1 MTATADDG
9 PAPRTVY
16 EVAAEVAAGRL
27 TARGHAAR
35 ALQPRR
41 LSHAR
46 DLRAFIS
53 VEPAT
58 VLADAERADRAARTD
73 ETPQAPNAPQARHGT
88 SGRTRTD
95 TQLPLQGVLLAV
107 KDNIDVAG
115 LPTTGGTPA
124 LRQHRPAHDAAAVR
138 ALRDAGAIVLGKANM
153 HELAF
158 GATSDNH
165 AYGRVR
171 NPWRPDGLAGGSSGG
186 TAAAVAAGLVTAGL
200 GTETGCSVRLPA
212 ALCGVV
218 GFRPTT
224 GRYPARG
231 VLPLSWTRDTIGVLA
246 HTVEDVCLLDAVITG
261 TRPARPARSA
271 APPDPR
277 TVLRGLR
284 FGAPRH
290 PFRDGIAPPLLAA
303 LDARLAQL
311 AAAGATIV
319 EDDLPAGTPTHVAA
333 AGLPIALYEVSRA
346 LDGYLREHGLPLCF
360 PDVAALIASPDVA
373 RLLRP
378 LPGHGPTG
386 DAYEQALTV
395 HRPALNALLHTHLAD
410 RRLDALL
417 LPTAPVTAPRL
428 LPGEHILLAGRPVPA
443 FPALL
448 RNTDPSSIVGWP
460 AITLPAVRDAHGLPF
475 GIDLQAPANRDLA
488 LLEIAR
494 ACAAL
499 WGLPH
504 RGRVAPLRYDG

>member
-1 MTATADDG
+1 MTAATGEG
-9 PAPRTVY
+9 PAPRTAY
-16 EVAAEVAAGRL
+16 EVAAEVTAGRL

-53 VEPAT
+53 VEPAG
-58 VLADAERADRAARTD
+58 VLADAERADR
-73 ETPQAPNAPQARHGT
+73 
-88 SGRTRTD
+88 TRTD
-95 TQLPLQGVLLAV
+95 SGTRLPLHGVLLAV

-124 LRQHRPAHDAAAVR
+124 LRRHRPARDAAAVR
-138 ALRDAGAIVLGKANM
+138 ALRDAGAAVLGKANM

-171 NPWRPDGLAGGSSGG
+171 NPWRPDRLAGGSSGG

-218 GFRPTT
+218 GFRPTP

-261 TRPARPARSA
+261 THPARPARSA
-271 APPDPR
+271 SPPDPR

-290 PFRDGIAPPLLAA
+290 PFRDGIAPPLCAA
-303 LDARLAQL
+303 LDARLAEL

-319 EDDLPAGTPTHVAA
+319 EDELPAGTHSHVAA
-333 AGLPIALYEVSRA
+333 AGLPIALYEASRA
-346 LDGYLREHGLPLCF
+346 LDGYLREHGLPLRF
-360 PDVAALIASPDVA
+360 ADVAARIASPDVA

-378 LPGHGPTG
+378 LPGGGPTE

-395 HRPALNALLHTHLAD
+395 HRPALDALLHAHLAD
-410 RRLDALL
+410 RGLDALL

-460 AITLPAVRDAHGLPF
+460 AITLPAVRDEHGLPF
-475 GIDLQAPANRDLA
+475 GIDLQAPTDGDLT
-488 LLEIAR
+488 LLEVAR

-504 RGRVAPLRYDG
+504 RGRVAPLRYTP

>member
-1 MTATADDG
+1 MTADEG
-9 PAPRTVY
+9 PAPRTAY
-16 EVAAEVAAGRL
+16 EVAAEVTAGRL
-27 TARGHAAR
+27 TARDHTAR
-35 ALQPRR
+35 ALAPRR

-53 VEPAT
+53 VDPTAA
-58 VLADAERADRAARTD
+58 LADAERADRAATADADARDQHDPAERT
-73 ETPQAPNAPQARHGT
+73 GT
-88 SGRTRTD
+88 E
-95 TQLPLQGVLLAV
+95 LPLRGVLLAV

-124 LRQHRPAHDAAAVR
+124 LRRHRPARDATVVR
-138 ALRDAGAIVLGKANM
+138 TLRDAGAVVLGKANL

-171 NPWRPDGLAGGSSGG
+171 NPWRPDRIAGGSSGG

-246 HTVEDVCLLDAVITG
+246 HTVEDVCLLDAVISG
-261 TRPARPARSA
+261 APPARPPHPT
-271 APPDPR
+271 APPEPR
-277 TVLRGLR
+277 TLLRGLR

-290 PFRDGIAPPLLAA
+290 PFRDGVAAPLLAA
-303 LDARLAQL
+303 LDARLAEL
-311 AAAGATIV
+311 DAAGATIV
-319 EDDLPAGTPTHVAA
+319 EDELPAGTQSHVAA

-346 LDGYLREHGLPLCF
+346 LDGYLREHGLPLRF
-360 PDVAALIASPDVA
+360 AEVAARVAGPDVA

-378 LPGHGPTG
+378 LPDHGPTD

-395 HRPALNALLHTHLAD
+395 HRPALDALLRAHLAD

-428 LPGEHILLAGRPVPA
+428 LPGERILLAGRPVPA

-460 AITLPAVRDAHGLPF
+460 AITLPVVRDADGLPF
-475 GIDLQAPANRDLA
+475 GIDLQAPPGRDAA

-494 ACAAL
+494 ACAVL
-499 WGLPH
+499 WGLPR
-504 RGRVAPLRYDG
+504 RGRVAPLPYGGA

>member
-1 MTATADDG
+1 MTADED
-9 PAPRTVY
+9 PVPRTVY
-16 EVAAEVAAGRL
+16 EVAAELAAGRL
-27 TARGHAAR
+27 TAREHAAR
-35 ALQPRR
+35 ALTPGR
-41 LSHAR
+41 LSRAR

-53 VEPAT
+53 VDPAA
-58 VLADAERADRAARTD
+58 VRADAERADRPEGLERTAT
-73 ETPQAPNAPQARHGT
+73 ELTGAERTPTEPTA
-88 SGRTRTD
+88 
-95 TQLPLQGVLLAV
+95 TQLPLRGVLLAV

-124 LRQHRPAHDAAAVR
+124 LRGHRPARDATVVR
-138 ALRDAGAIVLGKANM
+138 ALRDAGAVVLGKAAM

-158 GATSDNH
+158 GATSDNR

-171 NPWRPDGLAGGSSGG
+171 NPWRPDRIAGGSSGG

-224 GRYPARG
+224 GRYPAQG
-231 VLPLSWTRDTIGVLA
+231 VLPLSWTRDTVGVMA
-246 HTVEDVCLLDAVITG
+246 HTVEDVCLLDAVISG
-261 TRPARPARSA
+261 TRLPGPPHAA
-271 APPDPR
+271 APA
-277 TVLRGLR
+277 LRGLR

-290 PFRDGIAPPLLAA
+290 PFRNGMAPQLCAA
-303 LDARLAQL
+303 LDARLAEL
-311 AAAGATIV
+311 DAAGVTIV
-319 EDDLPAGTPTHVAA
+319 EDDLPDGTQAHVAA

-346 LDGYLREHGLPLCF
+346 LDGYLREHGLPLRF
-360 PDVAALIASPDVA
+360 PEVAARIAGPDVAE
-373 RLLRP
+373 LLRP
-378 LPGHGPTG
+378 LPGGGPTE
-386 DAYEQALTV
+386 DVYEQALTV
-395 HRPALNALLHTHLAD
+395 HRPALDALLHAHLAD

-428 LPGEHILLAGRPVPA
+428 LPGARILLAGRPVPA

-460 AITLPAVRDAHGLPF
+460 AVTLPAVRDEQELPF
-475 GIDLQAPANRDLA
+475 GIDLQAPPGRDLA

-499 WGLPH
+499 WHLPR
-504 RGRVAPLRYDG
+504 RGRVAPCPYGG